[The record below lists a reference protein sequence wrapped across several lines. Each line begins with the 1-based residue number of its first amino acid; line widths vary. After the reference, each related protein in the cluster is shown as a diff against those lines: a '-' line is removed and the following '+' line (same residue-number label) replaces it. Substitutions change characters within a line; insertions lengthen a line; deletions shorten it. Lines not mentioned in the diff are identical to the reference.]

1 VVVGSG
7 PGGAVTACVLAEH
20 GRDVLLLEEGP
31 NLPLGSCTPFSL
43 EEMVQKYRCG
53 GLTLALGTP
62 KVPYVEARCVGGGS
76 EINSGL
82 YHRTPPDVLERWQR
96 EYGLQRA
103 TPSELEPHFASV
115 ERDLSVCTTPGPTP
129 LASRKL
135 EQGARQMGWRVLE
148 VPRWFRYD
156 GTAGPDGVPRGER
169 QSMSKTFLPRA
180 LAAGC
185 RLFPNTRVYGLIRN
199 GLHWEVRARQ
209 PEGQITIAAETV
221 FVAGGAVQTPFL
233 LRRSG
238 IKRNVGRSLALH
250 PTVKI
255 VARFD
260 EEVNHEQLG
269 VPVHQVKEFAPRTSF
284 GCSISSP
291 PHLALALIPHPGCS
305 REVQRRWRQMA
316 VYYAMITGERKGR
329 VRALPGF
336 ESPIVR
342 YQVGRQDLRDLATA
356 LRRLATL
363 LFAAGARRLYPSIAG
378 APQLCSPEDLSR
390 LPAVLPGGRTD
401 LMTIHLF
408 SSCPMGERLDRCAA
422 DSFGKVH
429 GLEGLYINDA
439 SLLCTAP
446 GVNPQGTVMAFARRN
461 ALHFLRRF

>member
-1 VVVGSG
+1 
-7 PGGAVTACVLAEH
+7 
-20 GRDVLLLEEGP
+20 
-31 NLPLGSCTPFSL
+31 
-43 EEMVQKYRCG
+43 
-53 GLTLALGTP
+53 
-62 KVPYVEARCVGGGS
+62 
-76 EINSGL
+76 
-82 YHRTPPDVLERWQR
+82 
-96 EYGLQRA
+96 
-103 TPSELEPHFASV
+103 
-115 ERDLSVCTTPGPTP
+115 
-129 LASRKL
+129 
-135 EQGARQMGWRVLE
+135 
-148 VPRWFRYD
+148 
-156 GTAGPDGVPRGER
+156 
-169 QSMSKTFLPRA
+169 
-180 LAAGC
+180 
-185 RLFPNTRVYGLIRN
+185 
-199 GLHWEVRARQ
+199 
-209 PEGQITIAAETV
+209 
-221 FVAGGAVQTPFL
+221 
-233 LRRSG
+233 
-238 IKRNVGRSLALH
+238 
-250 PTVKI
+250 
-255 VARFD
+255 
-260 EEVNHEQLG
+260 
-269 VPVHQVKEFAPRTSF
+269 
-284 GCSISSP
+284 
-291 PHLALALIPHPGCS
+291 
-305 REVQRRWRQMA
+305 MA